1 MEVNATA
8 KYIRI
13 APRKLRIVMNLIRG
27 KKVSEAF
34 AILKFTPKVGSE
46 VVEKVLRSA
55 VANAE
60 HNNEMN
66 VDNLYVSTCFVD
78 QGPTLKRI
86 HPRSRGQAF
95 KILKH
100 SSHVTVCVSEK

>member
-60 HNNEMN
+60 HNNDMN
-66 VDNLYVSTCFVD
+66 VDNLYVSTCYVD
-78 QGPTLKRI
+78 QGPTMKRI

>member
-1 MEVNATA
+1 M
-8 KYIRI
+8 
-13 APRKLRIVMNLIRG
+13 
-27 KKVSEAF
+27 
-34 AILKFTPKVGSE
+34 KFTPKVGSK

-60 HNNEMN
+60 HNFDMN
-66 VDNLYVSTCFVD
+66 VGSLYVSEIFVD
-78 QGPTLKRI
+78 QDSTMKRI

-100 SSHVTVCVSEK
+100 SSHVTVVVKERA